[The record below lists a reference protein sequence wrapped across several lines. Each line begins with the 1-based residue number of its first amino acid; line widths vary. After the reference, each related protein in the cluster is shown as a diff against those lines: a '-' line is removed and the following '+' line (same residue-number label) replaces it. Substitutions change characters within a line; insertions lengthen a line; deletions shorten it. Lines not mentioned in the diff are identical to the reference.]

1 MIVLVSLQF
10 APSLYAQE
18 FFSEELFSNHGTIML
33 VTDVD
38 TGAIEQ
44 ASIAA
49 TRFHGYTVVSF
60 LFYRGITL

>member
-1 MIVLVSLQF
+1 
-10 APSLYAQE
+10 
-18 FFSEELFSNHGTIML
+18 ML